1 MRQST
6 PVLIP
11 NQIPPRSAWP
21 SVELFNKLLNF
32 REAVRGIGLFP
43 AVHKSVRTLKV
54 RAALGGTALFRRF
67 WERSSSDR

>member
-1 MRQST
+1 VQATRQST

-11 NQIPPRSAWP
+11 NQIPPRSAWL

-43 AVHKSVRTLKV
+43 AVRKICQDLEGK
-54 RAALGGTALFRRF
+54 GGTGGHRPFSQVLG
-67 WERSSSDR
+67 EV